1 MKYTHAIVR
10 KPEKTFVNGIT
21 TSLLGK
27 PDVNLAIKQ
36 HEAYS
41 QALSDAGV
49 EVHVLE
55 ADIDFPD
62 GCFVEDTAIVTEKG
76 AVITRPGDPTRRN
89 EIDSIATT
97 LSVFKKLQFI
107 ADPGTVDGGDI
118 LRIENHF
125 YIGRS
130 SRTNSA
136 GASQLAHLLSTM
148 GFTSS
153 EVSVGDI
160 LHLKTGASYIGNET
174 LICVEQFKSHFKNY
188 TTITVEADEDYF
200 ANTVSVNDTL
210 IVPGGFPNSL
220 KKVQQHVDS
229 HFLKQKV
236 QPKEIKIVELNMSEF
251 QKMDGGLTCLSLLW

>member
-1 MKYTHAIVR
+1 MKCTHAIVR
-10 KPEKTFVNGIT
+10 KPGKTFVNGIT
-21 TSLLGK
+21 SSSLGK
-27 PDVNLAIKQ
+27 PDVHLAIKQ
-36 HEAYS
+36 HEAYC

-55 ADIDFPD
+55 ADDDFPD

-76 AVITRPGDPTRRN
+76 AVITRPGDPKRRN
-89 EIDSIATT
+89 EIESIATT
-97 LSVFKKLQFI
+97 LSAFKKLQFI

-130 SRTNSA
+130 NRTNSS
-136 GASQLAHLLSTM
+136 GASQLADFLAIM

-153 EVSVGDI
+153 EIAVGDI

-174 LICVEQFKSHFKNY
+174 LICVNQLKSHFSQY
-188 TTITVEADEDYF
+188 GTILVETDEAYF

-210 IVPGGFPNSL
+210 ILPGGFPNSL
-220 KKVQQHVDS
+220 KKVRQHLDS
-229 HFLKQKV
+229 LFLKQKIR
-236 QPKEIKIVELNMSEF
+236 PELIKIVELNMSEF
-251 QKMDGGLTCLSLLW
+251 EKMDGGLTCLSLLW

>member
-10 KPEKTFVNGIT
+10 RPGLSFVKGIT
-21 TSLLGK
+21 TSSLGN

-36 HEAYS
+36 HELYCQS
-41 QALSDAGV
+41 LSEAGV
-49 EVHVLE
+49 HVILLDAIE
-55 ADIDFPD
+55 DFPD

-76 AVITRPGDPTRRN
+76 AVITRPGDPSRRQ
-89 EIDSIATT
+89 EIDSIAST
-97 LSVFKKLQFI
+97 LSKYKKLQFI

-118 LRIENHF
+118 LRINNHF

-130 SRTNSA
+130 NRTNSS
-136 GASQLAHLLSTM
+136 GAAQLSNHLSSM

-160 LHLKTGASYIGNET
+160 LHLKTGASYIGNNT
-174 LICVEQFKSHFKNY
+174 LICVDQLRSYFDNCS
-188 TTITVEADEDYF
+188 IISVQPDEEYF
-200 ANTVSVNDTL
+200 ANTVTVNNTL
-210 IVPGGFPNSL
+210 IVPGGFPESL
-220 KKVQQHVDS
+220 KKVRHHLNS

-236 QPKEIKIVELNMSEF
+236 QPQEVKIVELDMSEF